1 VPPHDTNCSIGT
13 AALRSDTEQRRT
25 LLLLLLPVLAGLL
38 LLLGAALRTHDE
50 NGDDDDDDGALW
62 LSPEKPPSS
71 SQHSSPP
78 HDEPGSPSDAEG
90 QVHTD
95 ELEEEQEENAASGML
110 STVYAR
116 RWPRRPSEGGGC
128 SAALSPSWPRVLAPR
143 RSCAADAKAV
153 RKSLVRQLLAVVDD
167 QVLLATTVYGCG
179 RR

>member
-50 NGDDDDDDGALW
+50 NGGDDDDGALW

-71 SQHSSPP
+71 SQHGSPP

-116 RWPRRPSEGGGC
+116 RWPRRPSEGGG
-128 SAALSPSWPRVLAPR
+128 AL
-143 RSCAADAKAV
+143 
-153 RKSLVRQLLAVVDD
+153 LL
-167 QVLLATTVYGCG
+167 
-179 RR
+179 

>member
-1 VPPHDTNCSIGT
+1 MPPHDTNCSIGT

-50 NGDDDDDDGALW
+50 NGGDDDDGALW

-71 SQHSSPP
+71 SQHGSPP

-116 RWPRRPSEGGGC
+116 RWPRRPSEGGG
-128 SAALSPSWPRVLAPR
+128 AL
-143 RSCAADAKAV
+143 
-153 RKSLVRQLLAVVDD
+153 LL
-167 QVLLATTVYGCG
+167 
-179 RR
+179 